1 MSRESVSIK
10 GTKNGLLIICDP
22 SSEYENVKQTL
33 IQKLESAKG
42 FFKGAKF
49 ILDQSKQ
56 SRKITEKQKAE
67 LEEICQQ
74 FGLIPVSSLEN
85 IYDLPVDKIIS
96 TAQLSKHN
104 KTEPI
109 NPPGE
114 PTLFIQKNLR
124 SGQKITYPGH
134 IVILGN
140 VNRGAE
146 IVAEGNIVI
155 LGSCFGNIHAGYPKN
170 QNVKVIATYLSPS
183 HLNIAEHTFNSLSDR
198 VPTNPEIAFIKNEEI
213 IILSF
218 LSKHLQAQ

>member
-1 MSRESVSIK
+1 MSVEPVSIK
-10 GTKNGLLIICDP
+10 GTKNGLLIFWDP
-22 SSEYENVKQTL
+22 SSEYENIKQTL
-33 IQKLESAKG
+33 TQKLDSAKG

-56 SRKITEKQKAE
+56 PHKITDEQKSE

-74 FGLIPVSSLEN
+74 FGLIPNPSLEN
-85 IYDLPVDKIIS
+85 IHNIPVEKIIS
-96 TAQLSKHN
+96 TAQLSKHS

-109 NPPGE
+109 NSPGE
-114 PTLFIQKNLR
+114 PTLFVQKNLR
-124 SGQKITYPGH
+124 SGQKVIYPGH

-146 IVAEGNIVI
+146 IVAVGNIVI

-170 QNVKVIATYLSPS
+170 QNAKVIATFLSAS
-183 HLNIAEHTFNSLSDR
+183 HLNIAEHTFQLPSDR

-213 IILSF
+213 IISSF
-218 LSKHLQAQ
+218 LSKHRQAQ

>member
-1 MSRESVSIK
+1 MSKESVSIK
-10 GTKNGLLIICDP
+10 GTKNGLLILCDP
-22 SSEYENVKQTL
+22 SSEYEDVKQTL
-33 IQKLESAKG
+33 THKLETAKG

-49 ILDQSKQ
+49 ILDNSKQ
-56 SRKITEKQKAE
+56 SCKISDKQKSE
-67 LEEICQQ
+67 LEDICQK
-74 FGLIPVSSLEN
+74 FGLIPGSGLEN
-85 IYDLPVDKIIS
+85 IYDLPVQKIIS
-96 TAQLSKHN
+96 TAQLSKHS

-114 PTLFIQKNLR
+114 QTLFMQKNLR

-155 LGSCFGNIHAGYPKN
+155 LGSCFGNIHAGYQGNKN
-170 QNVKVIATYLSPS
+170 AKVIATFLSPS
-183 HLNIAEHTFNSLSDR
+183 HLSIAENTINLLSDR
-198 VPTNPEIAFIKNEEI
+198 VPSNPEIAFIKSEEI

>member
-1 MSRESVSIK
+1 MFRESVSIK
-10 GTKNGLLIICDP
+10 GTKNGLLILCDP

-33 IQKLESAKG
+33 TQKLDSANG

-49 ILDQSKQ
+49 ILGQSKQ
-56 SRKITEKQKAE
+56 SSKIAATQKSE
-67 LEEICQQ
+67 LEDICQQ
-74 FGLIPVSSLEN
+74 FGLIPSSNLES
-85 IYDLPVDKIIS
+85 IHDMPVEKIIS
-96 TAQLSKHN
+96 TAQLSKHS

-109 NPPGE
+109 NYPGE
-114 PTLFIQKNLR
+114 PTLFVEKNLR

-140 VNRGAE
+140 VNCGAE

-170 QNVKVIATYLSPS
+170 QNAKVIAIYLSPS
-183 HLNIAEHTFNSLSDR
+183 HLSIAEHTFKLLSDR
-198 VPTNPEIAFIKNEEI
+198 VPKNSEIAFIKNEEI
-213 IILSF
+213 IILKF